1 MEYRQ
6 SLNSVAEEGTS
17 YHIVH
22 PGETFYSLSRRFGI
36 TEAEFSALTGGLQP
50 ADLKAGAMVKI
61 PAPEAGQ
68 SPEGADSLQRQDS
81 VPETGQQV
89 VQIDFRAL
97 RAGDPLDVAL
107 LLPLATGGEPNGNY
121 LEFYQGFLLGLDSV
135 RTKYG
140 HSIDLTLYNT
150 ARKVDAIRELVNSDA
165 FIITGQIVGTEYKE

>member
-1 MEYRQ
+1 
-6 SLNSVAEEGTS
+6 
-17 YHIVH
+17 
-22 PGETFYSLSRRFGI
+22 
-36 TEAEFSALTGGLQP
+36 
-50 ADLKAGAMVKI
+50 MVKI

-68 SPEGADSLQRQDS
+68 IPEGADSLQRQDS

-135 RTKYG
+135 KLKYG
-140 HSIDLTLYNT
+140 RSVNVDLYNT
-150 ARKVDAIRELVNSDA
+150 ARDTARIPRNRRKRRLPESRPDRRPRLRGGAVSGDPLRRGEKDSRGVAAGQYRGDEQRRAVPARARPFAQVREGGRSGERA
-165 FIITGQIVGTEYKE
+165 TSA